1 VPEPIRVMIV
11 DDHAVLRSGL
21 RLVIEREDGLEVA
34 GEAGTAEDAIRSFER
49 LRPNLVLMDLEMP
62 GIGGLA
68 GVQRLQ
74 ELHPEVSVLVLSMHG
89 EADDVR
95 RAFEA
100 GAMGY
105 VLKTAADEELI
116 RAIRAVSG
124 GERYLHPSLGAVLAQ
139 PPQSRGAVDELSTRE
154 REVLRLLAL
163 GHTNQEIAQQLYV
176 SVRTVESHRAH
187 IMTKLRAASRA
198 EMVRHA
204 IEGGLLE
211 EQG

>member
-1 VPEPIRVMIV
+1 MPEPIRVMIV

-34 GEAGTAEDAIRSFER
+34 GEAGTAEDAVRSFER

-116 RAIRAVSG
+116 RAIRAVSS

>member
-1 VPEPIRVMIV
+1 MIV

-21 RLVIEREDGLEVA
+21 RLVIEREDGLGVA
-34 GEAGTAEDAIRSFER
+34 GEAGTAEDALRSFER
-49 LRPNLVLMDLEMP
+49 LQPDIVLMDLEMP

-68 GVQRLQ
+68 GVKRLQ
-74 ELHPEVSVLVLSMHG
+74 ELHPDTAVLVLSMHG

-100 GAMGY
+100 GARGY

-116 RAIRAVSG
+116 RAIRAVSS

-211 EQG
+211 EQT

>member
-1 VPEPIRVMIV
+1 MIV

-34 GEAGTAEDAIRSFER
+34 GEAGTAEDAVRSFER

-116 RAIRAVSG
+116 RAIRAVSS

-163 GHTNQEIAQQLYV
+163 GQTNQEIAQQLYV

>member
-1 VPEPIRVMIV
+1 MDESIRVMIV

-49 LRPNLVLMDLEMP
+49 IQPNLVLMDLDMP

-68 GVQRLQ
+68 GVKRLH
-74 ELHPEVSVLVLSMHG
+74 ELHPDLSVVVLSMHG
-89 EADDVR
+89 EADDLR

-100 GAMGY
+100 GATGY
-105 VLKTAADEELI
+105 VLKTAVDEELI
-116 RAIRAVSG
+116 RAIRAVSN

-139 PPQSRGAVDELSTRE
+139 PPKSRGAVDELSTRE

-198 EMVRHA
+198 EMVQHA
-204 IEGGLLE
+204 IAGGLLE
-211 EQG
+211 G

>member
-1 VPEPIRVMIV
+1 MPEPIRVMIV

-116 RAIRAVSG
+116 RAIRAVSA

>member
-1 VPEPIRVMIV
+1 MPEPIRVMIV

-49 LRPNLVLMDLEMP
+49 LRPSLVLMDLEMP

-116 RAIRAVSG
+116 RAIRAVSS

>member
-1 VPEPIRVMIV
+1 MPEPIRVMIV

-34 GEAGTAEDAIRSFER
+34 GEAGTAEDAVRSFER
-49 LRPNLVLMDLEMP
+49 LQPNLVLMDLEMP

-116 RAIRAVSG
+116 RAIRAVSS